1 MRRRVLGRN
10 GECNTYLL
18 TKADTRAGIEGEE
31 DERVLGEVFLEA
43 VIQEAVGIKFLS

>member
-1 MRRRVLGRN
+1 MLGGN

-18 TKADTRAGIEGEE
+18 AKADTRASVEGEE
-31 DERVLGEVFLEA
+31 DEGVLGEVFLEA